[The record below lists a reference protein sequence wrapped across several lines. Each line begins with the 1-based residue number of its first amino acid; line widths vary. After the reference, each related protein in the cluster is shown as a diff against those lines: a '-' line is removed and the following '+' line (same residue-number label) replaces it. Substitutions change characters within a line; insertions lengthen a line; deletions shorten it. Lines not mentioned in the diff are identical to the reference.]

1 MEWNGGS
8 DATAGRGIF
17 VCVVWILGKGMQCAP
32 GLGVIE
38 KASGVFDMKNVCLKV
53 TAALSTSHSSSGHIY
68 SRGISERPQEFP

>member
-1 MEWNGGS
+1 MEWLIGCNG
-8 DATAGRGIF
+8 RPWNF
-17 VCVVWILGKGMQCAP
+17 LCVWFGYSGKECSVH
-32 GLGVIE
+32 LCVIE